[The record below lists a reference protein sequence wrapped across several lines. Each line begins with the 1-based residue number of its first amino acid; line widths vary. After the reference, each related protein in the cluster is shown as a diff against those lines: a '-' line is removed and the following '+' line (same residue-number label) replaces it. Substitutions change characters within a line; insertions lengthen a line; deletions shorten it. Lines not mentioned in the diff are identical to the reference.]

1 MKQNLKQ
8 TARKRLAAMALFL
21 LICLPFSLAQAQT
34 IKVNG
39 RVTDDLNEPMIGV
52 SIFEKGT
59 TNGVI
64 TDMDGNYS
72 LSVKEGATIVYSYIG
87 YLTQE
92 KKAVAGVMNVI
103 LKEDTKTLDEVVVVG
118 YGVQKKSHLTGSVSK
133 MDVNN
138 LTDIPVTQVD
148 QLLQGKIAGVNIRTP
163 LPRPE
168 LLRKSVYVVWVLSVP
183 TVLR

>member
-1 MKQNLKQ
+1 
-8 TARKRLAAMALFL
+8 MALFL

-103 LKEDTKTLDEVVVVG
+103 LKEDTKTLDEVVVEHGKGDMSLYG
-118 YGVQKKSHLTGSVSK
+118 YNQS
-133 MDVNN
+133 
-138 LTDIPVTQVD
+138 
-148 QLLQGKIAGVNIRTP
+148 R
-163 LPRPE
+163 
-168 LLRKSVYVVWVLSVP
+168 RKVH
-183 TVLR
+183 

>member
-118 YGVQKKSHLTGSVSK
+118 YGVQKKTTLTGAI
-133 MDVNN
+133 D
-138 LTDIPVTQVD
+138 QVD
-148 QLLQGKIAGVNIRTP
+148 SKVLESRAVTKRRFGLAGTEHQV
-163 LPRPE
+163 
-168 LLRKSVYVVWVLSVP
+168 
-183 TVLR
+183 

>member
-118 YGVQKKSHLTGSVSK
+118 YGVQKIWKHV
-133 MDVNN
+133 
-138 LTDIPVTQVD
+138 
-148 QLLQGKIAGVNIRTP
+148 P
-163 LPRPE
+163 LP
-168 LLRKSVYVVWVLSVP
+168 VLSRHCRVKLLVCKCSVHLLNR
-183 TVLR
+183 VLLHRCVSVE

>member
-34 IKVNG
+34 VKVNG

-118 YGVQKKSHLTGSVSK
+118 YGVQKKSSLPVLSRHCRVRLPVCRCSVH
-133 MDVNN
+133 
-138 LTDIPVTQVD
+138 
-148 QLLQGKIAGVNIRTP
+148 
-163 LPRPE
+163 RPNRV
-168 LLRKSVYVVWVLSVP
+168 LLRRYVSVE
-183 TVLR
+183 

>member
-103 LKEDTKTLDEVVVVG
+103 LKEDTKTLDGGGRLWRAEE
-118 YGVQKKSHLTGSVSK
+118 KF
-133 MDVNN
+133 
-138 LTDIPVTQVD
+138 TDRCRIF
-148 QLLQGKIAGVNIRTP
+148 GKIRRYGSTYHYP
-163 LPRPE
+163 C
-168 LLRKSVYVVWVLSVP
+168 
-183 TVLR
+183 

>member
-8 TARKRLAAMALFL
+8 TARKKLAAMALFL

-39 RVTDDLNEPMIGV
+39 KVTDDLNEPMIGV

-103 LKEDTKTLDEVVVVG
+103 LKEDTKNVG
-118 YGVQKKSHLTGSVSK
+118 RSGSRRLRCAEEKFTDRCRIFCKIRRYGSSYHYSC
-133 MDVNN
+133 
-138 LTDIPVTQVD
+138 
-148 QLLQGKIAGVNIRTP
+148 
-163 LPRPE
+163 
-168 LLRKSVYVVWVLSVP
+168 
-183 TVLR
+183 